1 MAKPNTKPL
10 LRFLFLVYCAGM
22 IWLLFFGIRQP
33 NYQNYWAQ
41 IEKNYSV
48 KPFYTIRNYMYVL
61 RHSANGDLVRH
72 CAINLIGN
80 VLLFIPGGF
89 LLPKIFRRLRTFW
102 RFLLLSFGLLL
113 LIETAQLFSL
123 RGKLDVDDLILN
135 LIGLFLG
142 YILSKI
148 KK

>member
-1 MAKPNTKPL
+1 MAKPNKAPF
-10 LRFLFLVYCAGM
+10 LRFLFLVYCGGM

-41 IEKNYSV
+41 VMANYST
-48 KPFYTIRNYMYVL
+48 KPFYTIRNYMWVL
-61 RHSANGDLVRH
+61 MHSTNGDLVRH

-80 VLLFIPGGF
+80 IILFIPGGF
-89 LLPKIFRRLRTFW
+89 LLPKIFPRLRSFW
-102 RFLLLSFGLLL
+102 RFLFLAFGLLL
-113 LIETAQLFSL
+113 LIESAQLFSL
-123 RGKLDVDDLILN
+123 RGRLDVDDLILN
-135 LIGLFLG
+135 LLGLLLG